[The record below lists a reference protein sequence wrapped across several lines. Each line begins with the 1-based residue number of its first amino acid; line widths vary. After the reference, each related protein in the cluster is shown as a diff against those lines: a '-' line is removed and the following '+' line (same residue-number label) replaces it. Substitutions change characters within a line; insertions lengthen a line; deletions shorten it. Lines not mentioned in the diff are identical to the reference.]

1 MKKLLFL
8 LLSLSLGMVSCT
20 KDKSASAQLEV
31 DKIAIEAYLAEH
43 NLTAQSTA
51 SGLYYIIENQGTGAQ
66 PTVAS
71 TVTVKYTG
79 WLLDG
84 TQVDNGTITYPLN
97 ALIKGWQEGIPLFN
111 EGGNGTLFIPSC
123 LAYGTT
129 GAGKDIPPNAVLIFD
144 INLIS
149 VE

>member
-1 MKKLLFL
+1 MKKVLFL
-8 LLSLSLGMVSCT
+8 LLALSLGTVSCT
-20 KDKSASAQLEV
+20 KDKSASAQLDV
-31 DKIAIEAYLAEH
+31 DKMAIEDYLAEH

-51 SGLYYIIENQGTGAQ
+51 SGLYYIIDNQGTGAQ
-66 PTVAS
+66 PILSS

-84 TQVDNGTITYPLN
+84 TKVDGGTITYPLN
-97 ALIKGWQEGIPLFN
+97 VLIKGWQEGIPLFN

-123 LAYGTT
+123 LAYGIT
-129 GAGKDIPPNAVLIFD
+129 GAGDNIPPNAVLIFD